1 MIPQGGSSSMTLSG
15 GSRIGPYEIV
25 APLGS
30 GGMGEVYK
38 ALDTKLNRPV
48 AVKFLSELLLPDP
61 AARRRFQREAQ
72 TASSL
77 NHPHI
82 LTVHDAGELDGR
94 QYLVTELVDGGT
106 FQDWM
111 RSEARAW
118 RQVVGMLVGVADG
131 LAAAHAAG
139 ILHRDIKPANI
150 LVATSGY
157 AKLADFGLAKAI
169 ESSSDHAPTIA
180 DHQTR
185 AGLVVGTTAYMS
197 PEQAAG
203 KKLDARSDIFAFG
216 VLLYE
221 AISGRHPFPGATDL
235 EILQRLI
242 HGTPQPLP
250 AALPQELRMIV
261 EKALEND
268 PADRY
273 QSMRDLV
280 VDLRRVTRQRT
291 SEHVPVTAVSTPSR
305 LWPVVA
311 TVAIAAT
318 AALAGLWMLRDRPTI
333 TGLNPLADARFTRFT
348 NFDGTERSGAISP
361 DGKFVAF
368 RADRA
373 GPFDVWLSQVGTGRF
388 VNLTQ
393 GIDDEFSTDTPSVG
407 FSADGSEIWLSG
419 GPDSTRRL
427 RLLPLMGGPP
437 RSFLT
442 DKAVSVAWS
451 PDGTRIVYHTWDD
464 GDPMFVADGT
474 GANVRRILPPQPPQH
489 RHFPIWAS
497 DGRWIYYTSGLP
509 ATKEMDIWRVAPDG
523 GSPERMT
530 EHNGDVLSPAPIDSH
545 TILYVARDQDGSGPW
560 LWALDPTLKKSR
572 RVSFG
577 VERYISVAATPDG
590 RHLVA
595 TVANPGGS
603 LWTAPILTDRSAE
616 EADVKPLALPVADAS
631 APRFG
636 AETLFF
642 LSSSGTGDG
651 LWRFE
656 NGQASEVW
664 KGSNGALLV
673 PAAVSAD
680 GRNVASAL
688 RRGGKLRLQR
698 LSADGAQIEP
708 LAETIDVRGTAAWSP
723 DGQWIAIGGSDAKG
737 AGLFKIPSK
746 GGDAVRLTSGT
757 AVNPAWSPDGT
768 VIAYAGQNLSAF
780 APLLAVS
787 PDGARIELPAIK
799 LRREGERVRFLPK
812 RKALVYMQGALRSQD
827 FWLLDLE
834 TKQTRQ
840 LTTLTNRD
848 TMRTFDITPDGT
860 RIVFD
865 RLRDNADI
873 VLIDRVKE

>member
-1 MIPQGGSSSMTLSG
+1 MALAVGT
-15 GSRIGPYEIV
+15 RIGTYEVV

-30 GGMGEVYK
+30 GGMGEVYR

-48 AVKFLSELLLPDP
+48 AIKFLSELLLPDP

-82 LTVHDAGELDGR
+82 LTVYDAGELDNH
-94 QYLVTELVDGGT
+94 QYLVTEFVDGGT
-106 FQDWM
+106 FEEWI
-111 RSEARAW
+111 RREPRPW
-118 RQVVGMLVGVADG
+118 RHVVALLLGVADG

-150 LVATSGY
+150 LVATNGY

-169 ESSSDHAPTIA
+169 ESSSDQTPTIV

-203 KKLDARSDIFAFG
+203 KKLDARSDIFSFG
-216 VLLYE
+216 VLIYE
-221 AISGRHPFPGATDL
+221 AISGRRPFVGATDL
-235 EILQRLI
+235 EVLQRVI
-242 HGTPQPLP
+242 HGVPQPLP
-250 AALPQELRMIV
+250 ADLPLDIRMIV

-273 QSMRDLV
+273 QSMRELV
-280 VDLRRVTRQRT
+280 VDLRRVTRHRT
-291 SEHVPVTAVSTPSR
+291 SEQAAVAAVPRTR
-305 LWPVVA
+305 GRWPGLAAASVA
-311 TVAIAAT
+311 LVAASV
-318 AALAGLWMLRDRPTI
+318 LAGSLLRRSRAPIDQ
-333 TGLNPLADARFTRFT
+333 NPLADARFTRFT

-393 GIDDEFSTDTPSVG
+393 GIDDEFGTDTPSVG

-419 GPDSTRRL
+419 GPDSSRRL

-442 DKAVSVAWS
+442 DKAVSVSWS
-451 PDGTRIVYHTWDD
+451 PDGARIVYHTYDD
-464 GDPMFVADGT
+464 GDPMFVADRT
-474 GANVRRILPPQPPQH
+474 GANVRQILPAKPPQH
-489 RHFPIWAS
+489 HHFPVWAS
-497 DGRWIYYTSGLP
+497 DGRWIYFTSGLP
-509 ATKEMDIWRVAPDG
+509 ATKEMDIWRIAPDG
-523 GSPERMT
+523 GSTERMT
-530 EHNGDVLSPAPIDSH
+530 EHNGDVSFPAPMDPR
-545 TILYVARDQDGSGPW
+545 TLLYVARDQDGSGPW
-560 LWALDPTLKKSR
+560 LWALDPTVKRSR

-577 VERYISVAATPDG
+577 VERYISIAATPDG
-590 RHLVA
+590 RRLVA
-595 TVANPGGS
+595 AVANPTAS
-603 LWTAPILTDRSAE
+603 LWAAPMLSDRPAE
-616 EADVKPLALPVADAS
+616 EAEVKAFALPVADAS

-636 AETLFF
+636 AGTLFF

-656 NGQASEVW
+656 NGQALEIW

-673 PAAVSAD
+673 PPAVSPD
-680 GRNVASAL
+680 GRSVAVVL

-708 LAETIDVRGTAAWSP
+708 LAETIDVRGTASWSP
-723 DGQWIAIGGSDAKG
+723 DGQWIVIGGSDAKG
-737 AGLFKIPSK
+737 SGLFKVPGK
-746 GGDAVRLTSGT
+746 GGESVRLTSG
-757 AVNPAWSPDGT
+757 AAFDPVWSPDGS
-768 VIAYAGQNLSAF
+768 VIAYAGANLSAF
-780 APLLAVS
+780 SPLLAVG
-787 PDGARIELPAIK
+787 PDGTRIPLPAIK
-799 LRREGERVRFLPK
+799 LRREGERVRFLPN

-840 LTTLTNRD
+840 LTKLTNRD

-860 RIVFD
+860 RIIFD
-865 RLRDNADI
+865 RLRENADI
-873 VLIDRVKE
+873 VLIDRTK

>member
-1 MIPQGGSSSMTLSG
+1 MALTVGT
-15 GSRIGPYEIV
+15 RIGPYEV
-25 APLGS
+25 VSPLGA
-30 GGMGEVYK
+30 GGMGEVYRGV
-38 ALDTKLNRPV
+38 DTKLNRPV
-48 AVKFLSELLLPDP
+48 AIKFLSELLLPDS

-82 LTVHDAGELDGR
+82 LTVYDAGELENH
-94 QYLVTELVDGGT
+94 QYLVTEFVDGGT
-106 FQDWM
+106 FEDWM
-111 RSEARAW
+111 RSETRAW
-118 RQVVGMLVGVADG
+118 RHVVGLLLGVADG

-150 LVATSGY
+150 LVATNGY

-169 ESSSDHAPTIA
+169 ESSSDHAQTVV

-203 KKLDARSDIFAFG
+203 KKLDARSDIFSFG

-221 AISGRHPFPGATDL
+221 AVSGHRPFVGGTDL
-235 EILQRLI
+235 EVLQKVI
-242 HGTPQPLP
+242 HGAPAQLP
-250 AALPQELRMIV
+250 ADLPLDLRLIV

-273 QSMRDLV
+273 QSMRELV
-280 VDLRRVTRQRT
+280 VDLRRVTRHRT
-291 SEHVPVTAVSTPSR
+291 SEQAPVAATPGR
-305 LWPVVA
+305 GRRWPVAAAAAVA
-311 TVAIAAT
+311 LVAAGALIGSWAT
-318 AALAGLWMLRDRPTI
+318 RSRTPVAD
-333 TGLNPLADARFTRFT
+333 NPLADARFTRFT
-348 NFDGTERSGAISP
+348 NFDGTERSAAISP

-373 GPFDVWLSQVGTGRF
+373 GPFDVWLSQVGTGRY

-393 GIDDEFSTDTPSVG
+393 GIDDEFGTDTPSVG

-419 GPDSTRRL
+419 GPDSSRRL

-442 DKAVSVAWS
+442 DKAISVAWS
-451 PDGTRIVYHTWDD
+451 PDGNRIVYHTYDD
-464 GDPMFVADGT
+464 GDPMFVADRT
-474 GANVRRILPPQPPQH
+474 GANVRQILRPKPPEH
-489 RHFPIWAS
+489 HHFPVWAS

-509 ATKEMDIWRVAPDG
+509 ATKEMDVWRVAPDG
-523 GSPERMT
+523 GSPERLT
-530 EHNGDVLSPAPIDSH
+530 EHNGDVGFPAPLDPY
-545 TILYVARDQDGSGPW
+545 TVLYVARDQDGSGPW
-560 LWALDPTLKKSR
+560 LFALDPERRRSR

-577 VERYISVAATPDG
+577 VERYISIAATPDG
-590 RHLVA
+590 RRVVA
-595 TVANPGGS
+595 TVANPSAS
-603 LWTAPILTDRSAE
+603 LWSASILPDRPVDE
-616 EADVKPLALPVADAS
+616 IDVKPFALPVAVAS

-656 NGQASEVW
+656 NGQALEVW

-673 PAAVSAD
+673 PPAVSAD
-680 GRNVASAL
+680 GRSVAIVL
-688 RRGGKLRLQR
+688 RREGKLRLQR
-698 LSADGAQIEP
+698 LSADGAQIDP
-708 LAETIDVRGTAAWSP
+708 LADSIDVRGTASWSP
-723 DGQWIAIGGSDAKG
+723 DGQWIVIGGSDAKG
-737 AGLFKIPSK
+737 AGLFKIPAK
-746 GGDAVRLTSGT
+746 GGEPVRLTSG
-757 AVNPAWSPDGT
+757 PAIDPVWSPDGS
-768 VIAYAGQNLSAF
+768 VIAYAGANLSMF
-780 APLLAVS
+780 APLLAVG
-787 PDGARIELPAIK
+787 PDGTRIDVPAIK
-799 LRREGERVRFLPK
+799 VRREGERVRFLPN
-812 RKALVYMQGALRSQD
+812 RRALVYMQGAVRAQD

-840 LTTLTNRD
+840 LTRLTNRD

-873 VLIDRVKE
+873 VLIDRVK